1 MRNTRFAWILVLVA
15 IAALIGCGKGD
26 KLAGTWN
33 VAGMPMGSATMPMGS
48 ATTTFEKGDA
58 MTMVVKAS
66 APGMGELTMTMKG
79 TYKLE
84 GNNLT
89 MTLSSVDVKSGNQMA
104 SDAAKK
110 AMESSLNKPDTG
122 TITWKGDDEFT
133 QVSTRGTLTFTRQ
146 K

>member
-1 MRNTRFAWILVLVA
+1 MVALV
-15 IAALIGCGKGD
+15 GCGKGD
-26 KLAGTWN
+26 KLVGTWN
-33 VAGMPMGSATMPMGS
+33 VSGMPMGT
-48 ATTTFEKGDA
+48 ATTSFEKGGA
-58 MTMVVKAS
+58 MTMTIKAS
-66 APGMGELTMTMKG
+66 APGVGDMTMTMKG

-89 MTLSSVDVKSGNQMA
+89 MTLASVDVKSGNQMA

-110 AMESSLNKPDTG
+110 AMEGSLNKPDTG

-133 QVSTRGTLTFTRQ
+133 QVSTRGTLTYTRQ